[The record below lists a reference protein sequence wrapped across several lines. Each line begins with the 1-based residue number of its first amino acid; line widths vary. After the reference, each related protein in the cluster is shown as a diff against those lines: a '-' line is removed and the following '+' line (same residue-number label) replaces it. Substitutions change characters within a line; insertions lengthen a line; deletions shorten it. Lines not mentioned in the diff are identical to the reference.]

1 MNITEQLINQVS
13 ALISGNTTY
22 DTYQK
27 RWKYLLESYIG
38 GDEYRK
44 AQYLTR
50 YQLETNSEYLARL
63 NNTPLENHCQSIVSV
78 YKSFLFRTEPD
89 REFNSIEGMPELEEF
104 LNDADMDG
112 RNLDAFMKDVAT
124 WSSVFGHCF
133 ILVTKPNVGA
143 ITRAEEQQIGVR
155 PYVNLLTPLVVLDWQ
170 FTRSPNGRY
179 DLSYFRYLEDVN
191 GSIRTVKE
199 WTKESIKTST
209 VDVDNSVITEE
220 TTEPNGLGEIPV
232 VIAYNQRSS
241 VRGLG
246 ISDLTDIADLQ
257 RFIYNNTSEVA
268 ESMRLDT
275 HPSLVATNETRVGT
289 GAGSLIL
296 MPDNLDPGLKPY
308 VLESSGASIDAIYK
322 SIEHTTSVID
332 KIANTGAVR
341 ATESRTLSG
350 VAMNVEFQLLNA
362 KLSEKADN
370 LELAEEQMW
379 KIWCKYMGME
389 SDVEIDYPGEFNVRD
404 TQNEIAQLKTA
415 SETNPQDP
423 RVRQAIDE
431 AILDWLEVDDS
442 KEPEETL
449 SEEIKEDIQESIM
462 EGKTD
467 SEIVAEGATT
477 AQLTAAKV
485 DLLNLNNQSL
495 T

>member
-322 SIEHTTSVID
+322 SIQHTTSVID

-431 AILDWLEVDDS
+431 AILDWLDVDDS

-462 EGKTD
+462 AGKTD

>member
-1 MNITEQLINQVS
+1 MNITEQLLQEVS
-13 ALISGNTTY
+13 ALISGNATY

-27 RWKYLLESYIG
+27 RWKYLLESYMG

-50 YQLETNSEYLARL
+50 YQLENNSEYQARL

-78 YKSFLFRTEPD
+78 YKSFLFRTEPE
-89 REFNSIEGMPELEEF
+89 RKFNGIEGMPELEDF
-104 LNDADMDG
+104 LKDADMDG
-112 RNLDAFMKDVAT
+112 RSLNAFMKDVAT
-124 WSSVFGHCF
+124 FSSVFGHCF

-143 ITRAEEQQIGVR
+143 ITRAEEQQMGAR
-155 PYVNLLTPLVVLDWQ
+155 PYVNLLTPLVVLDWR

-191 GSIRTVKE
+191 ASIRTVKE
-199 WTKESIKTST
+199 WTKELIKTST
-209 VDVDNSVITEE
+209 VDVDNNVITAE

-232 VIAYNQRSS
+232 VIAYNQRSPL
-241 VRGLG
+241 RGMG

-257 RFIYNNTSEVA
+257 RFIYNNTSEAA

-296 MPDNLDPGLKPY
+296 MPDNMDPGLKPY
-308 VLESSGASIDAIYK
+308 VLENSGASIDAIYK
-322 SIEHTTSVID
+322 SIQHTTSVID

-341 ATESRTLSG
+341 TTESRNMSG
-350 VAMNVEFQLLNA
+350 VAMTVEMELLSA

-379 KIWCKYMGME
+379 KLWCKYMGVAYT
-389 SDVEIDYPGEFNVRD
+389 VEIDYPGSFNVRD
-404 TQNEIAQLKTA
+404 SQSEIAQLKTA
-415 SETNPQDP
+415 ADTNPQDP
-423 RVRQAIDE
+423 RVKQAID
-431 AILDWLEVDDS
+431 AKILDWLDMDVEDTL
-442 KEPEETL
+442 PESSTA
-449 SEEIKEDIQESIM
+449 EDIIQEKIM
-462 EGKTD
+462 SGD
-467 SEIVAEGATT
+467 SDAKIIAEGTT
-477 AQLTAAKV
+477 PDALLAAKQ
-485 DLLNLNNQSL
+485 DLLDVEDQS
-495 T
+495 